1 MSPPLHTPYDGTST
15 PFTIGLKPLD
25 LAGWIEIDDTYDE
38 QLREKRRL
46 FATIPD
52 KVFVAEPDTADAQRE
67 VLNLVRQHVVTAF
80 PQRFQQGCKGIA
92 ILGHPAL
99 TNEQLQSLPP
109 LHAAS
114 LLVQED
120 LILMRR
126 GEAGWRLA
134 AGALC
139 FPSSWS
145 LGEKFG
151 RPLQDIHAPVPGFG
165 RGTRNAD
172 LISRMF
178 DNLQGQG
185 VQRMNWSLQARPEL
199 YYPLSDTQRNERAN
213 NRPSKFPDMAAVARG
228 FIRVE
233 RQTLRKLPRSGD
245 ILFTIRIYL
254 DPLRLFETHPDRKAL
269 ATSFASQLMA
279 MDEAQLDYKG
289 LTADRDRLVATLHGF
304 ADEPAT

>member
-1 MSPPLHTPYDGTST
+1 MTLPAHTPYDGSSR
-15 PFTIGLKPLD
+15 PFTIGLKPLE
-25 LAGWIEIDDTYDE
+25 LADWIELDHTFDE

-46 FATIPD
+46 FATIRE
-52 KVFVAEPDTADAQRE
+52 KVFVEEADTADAQRE
-67 VLNLVRQHVVTAF
+67 VLDLIRQHMLTTF
-80 PQRFQQGCKGIA
+80 PDRFRESDAGIEISGNPTLTKEDLR
-92 ILGHPAL
+92 IL
-99 TNEQLQSLPP
+99 SP

-126 GEAGWRLA
+126 GDDGWRLA

-151 RPLQDIHAPVPGFG
+151 RPLQDIHAPVPDFG

-199 YYPLSDTQRNERAN
+199 YYPLSDTQRNERTS
-213 NRPSKFPDMAAVARG
+213 NRPSKFPDLAAVARG

-254 DPLRLFETHPDRKAL
+254 DPLRLFETHPDGKAL
-269 ATSFASQLMA
+269 AASFADQLAA
-279 MDEAQLDYKG
+279 MQESQLDYKG
-289 LTADRDRLVATLHGF
+289 LTADRERLIEALNGF
-304 ADEPAT
+304 ATSVR